1 MAALLAEAAEA
12 INTPH
17 DDLTGT
23 LEAIVHATRASVP
36 GFDHVGI
43 SLTHRDGRIE
53 TKAATGQLVLDLDA
67 LQYTLREGPC
77 FDAINDD
84 TKGAIVSAEYLGEDR
99 RWPRY
104 VPKAAQAGVRAQLGV
119 RLYADHKA
127 VGGLNFYSTQA
138 DTIHPDAEQGAELF
152 AIHAALALGHA
163 RHDAELN
170 EALASRSTIAQATG
184 VIMERYQ
191 LPRVRAFQCLVRM
204 SARSN
209 TKLRDLAATLLDSA
223 EDGYA
228 ASHEA
233 PPSTL

>member
-1 MAALLAEAAEA
+1 MIQGCDAAGVTLVRSKKKLE
-12 INTPH
+12 TPVS
-17 DDLTGT
+17 TEEWVARG
-23 LEAIVHATRASVP
+23 
-36 GFDHVGI
+36 
-43 SLTHRDGRIE
+43 
-53 TKAATGQLVLDLDA
+53 DA
-67 LQYTLREGPC
+67 LQYELGEGPC

-84 TKGAIVSAEYLGEDR
+84 TAGDVVTAEHLAEDR

-170 EALASRSTIAQATG
+170 EALASRSAIAQATG